1 MSMSEKLS
9 FRQLLPYMM
18 VAPAVIILVTFYIYP
33 IGYNIYLSFFSWN
46 MRGPMKYVGL
56 NNYIELFS
64 SSDFFQTLMNTIWY
78 MVMEV
83 SLVMAIALSLALF
96 LKKNTLINRFIQ
108 TISFTP
114 NIISLV
120 SVSLIWM
127 WLMNS
132 DKGLFNYMLSLFGVD
147 PVGWLTDKKMALFSI
162 VLVSVWKAVGF
173 NTLIILS
180 ALGSIPAYLYEA
192 AALDN
197 ASKRSIFFDI
207 TLKMISPT
215 LFFLVLVNIIG
226 SFQAFETISVMTNGG
241 PSNSTN
247 TLIYSIYK
255 QSSEYYR
262 VGYASAIAVVLMG
275 IVGII
280 TFVYFKVLNKKV
292 HYR

>member
-1 MSMSEKLS
+1 MKQDNNTL
-9 FRQLLPYMM
+9 RILPYVM
-18 VAPAVIILVTFYIYP
+18 VAPAVLILVAFYIYP
-33 IGYNIYLSFFSWN
+33 IGYNMYLSFFSWN
-46 MRGPMKYVGL
+46 MRGPMKFIGL
-56 NNYIELFS
+56 KNYKELFT
-64 SSDFFQTLMNTIWY
+64 SSDFAHTLMNTIGY

-83 SLVMAIALSLALF
+83 SMVLILGLLMALF
-96 LKKNTLINRFIQ
+96 LQKNTFINRFIQ

-127 WLMNS
+127 WLMNT
-132 DKGLFNYMLSLFGVD
+132 DKGLFNYILSLFGAN
-147 PVGWLTDKKMALFSI
+147 PVGWLTDKNVALFSV
-162 VLVSVWKAVGF
+162 VLVSVWKSLGF
-173 NTLIILS
+173 NVLIILS
-180 ALGSIPAYLYEA
+180 ALGAIPPYLYEA

-197 ASKRSIFFDI
+197 ASRRSVFFQI

-215 LFFLVLVNIIG
+215 LFFLILMNIIG

-255 QSSEYYR
+255 QGFEYYR
-262 VGYASAIAVVLMG
+262 VGYASAMAVVLML
-275 IVGII
+275 IVGLI
-280 TFVYFKVLNKKV
+280 TILYFKVLNKRV

>member
-1 MSMSEKLS
+1 MKQDNNTL
-9 FRQLLPYMM
+9 RILPYVMI
-18 VAPAVIILVTFYIYP
+18 APAVLILVTFYIYP
-33 IGYNIYLSFFSWN
+33 IGYNMYLSFFSWN
-46 MRGPMKYVGL
+46 MRGPMKFIGL
-56 NNYIELFS
+56 KNYKELFT
-64 SSDFFQTLMNTIWY
+64 SSDFAHTLMNTIGY

-83 SLVMAIALSLALF
+83 SMVLILGLLLALF
-96 LKKNTLINRFIQ
+96 LQKNTFINRFIQ

-127 WLMNS
+127 WLMNT
-132 DKGLFNYMLSLFGVD
+132 DKGLFNYILSLFGAD
-147 PVGWLTDKKMALFSI
+147 AVGWLTDKRVALFSV
-162 VLVSVWKAVGF
+162 VLVSVWKSLGF
-173 NTLIILS
+173 NVLIILS
-180 ALGSIPAYLYEA
+180 ALGSIPPYLYEA

-197 ASKRSIFFDI
+197 ASRRSVFFQI

-215 LFFLVLVNIIG
+215 LFFLILMNIIG

-255 QSSEYYR
+255 QGFEYYR
-262 VGYASAIAVVLMG
+262 VGYASAMAVVLML
-275 IVGII
+275 IVGLI
-280 TFVYFKVLNKKV
+280 TILYFKVLNNRV

>member
-1 MSMSEKLS
+1 MSSKGTLRRM
-9 FRQLLPYMM
+9 LPYMM
-18 VAPAVIILVTFYIYP
+18 VAPAVLILVTFYIYP

-46 MRGPMKYVGL
+46 MRGPMKFVGL
-56 NNYIELFS
+56 KNYTELFTS
-64 SSDFFQTLMNTIWY
+64 RDFGQTLMNTIWY
-78 MVMEV
+78 TVMDV
-83 SLVMAIALSLALF
+83 SLVMVLALLLALF
-96 LKKNTLINRFIQ
+96 LRKNTVVNRFIQ

-132 DKGLFNYMLSLFGVD
+132 DKGLFNYILSLFGVD
-147 PVGWLTDKKMALFSI
+147 PVGWLTDKRMALLSI
-162 VLVSVWKAVGF
+162 VLVSVWKSVGF
-173 NTLIILS
+173 NVLIILS
-180 ALGSIPAYLYEA
+180 ALGSIPPYLYEA
-192 AALDN
+192 AALDR
-197 ASKRSIFFDI
+197 ASKSSVFFQI

-215 LFFLVLVNIIG
+215 LFFLVLMNIIS

-241 PSNSTN
+241 PSNATN

-262 VGYASAIAVVLMG
+262 VGYASAIAVVLMAM
-275 IVGII
+275 VGLI
-280 TFVYFKVLNKKV
+280 TLVYFKVLNKRV

>member
-1 MSMSEKLS
+1 MKQDNNTL
-9 FRQLLPYMM
+9 RILPYVM
-18 VAPAVIILVTFYIYP
+18 VAPAVLILVAFYIYP

-46 MRGPMKYVGL
+46 MRGPMKFIGL
-56 NNYIELFS
+56 KNYKELFS
-64 SSDFFQTLMNTIWY
+64 SSDFAHTLMNTIGY

-83 SLVMAIALSLALF
+83 SMVLILGLLMALF
-96 LKKNTLINRFIQ
+96 LQKNTFINRFIQ

-127 WLMNS
+127 WLMNT
-132 DKGLFNYMLSLFGVD
+132 DKGLFNYILSLFGAD
-147 PVGWLTDKKMALFSI
+147 PVGWLTDKNVALFSV
-162 VLVSVWKAVGF
+162 VLVSVWKSLGF
-173 NTLIILS
+173 NVLIILS
-180 ALGSIPAYLYEA
+180 ALGAIPPYLYEA

-197 ASKRSIFFDI
+197 ASRRSVFFQI

-215 LFFLVLVNIIG
+215 LFFLILMNIIG

-255 QSSEYYR
+255 QGFEYYR
-262 VGYASAIAVVLMG
+262 VGYASAMAVVLML
-275 IVGII
+275 IVGLI
-280 TFVYFKVLNKKV
+280 TILYFKVLNKRV

>member
-1 MSMSEKLS
+1 
-9 FRQLLPYMM
+9 MM
-18 VAPAVIILVTFYIYP
+18 VAPAVLILVTFYIYP

-46 MRGPMKYVGL
+46 MRGPMKFVGL
-56 NNYIELFS
+56 KNYTELFTS
-64 SSDFFQTLMNTIWY
+64 RDFGQTLMNTIWY
-78 MVMEV
+78 TVMDV
-83 SLVMAIALSLALF
+83 SLVMVLALLLALF
-96 LKKNTLINRFIQ
+96 LRKNTVVNRFIQ

-132 DKGLFNYMLSLFGVD
+132 DKGLFNYILSLFGVD
-147 PVGWLTDKKMALFSI
+147 PVGWLTDKRMALLSI
-162 VLVSVWKAVGF
+162 VLVSVWKSVGF
-173 NTLIILS
+173 NVLIILS
-180 ALGSIPAYLYEA
+180 ALGSIPPYLYEA
-192 AALDN
+192 AALDR
-197 ASKRSIFFDI
+197 ASKSSVFFQI

-215 LFFLVLVNIIG
+215 LFFLVLMNIIS

-241 PSNSTN
+241 PSNATN

-262 VGYASAIAVVLMG
+262 VGYASAIAVVLMAM
-275 IVGII
+275 VGLI
-280 TFVYFKVLNKKV
+280 TLVYFKVLNKRV

>member
-1 MSMSEKLS
+1 MKQDNNTL
-9 FRQLLPYMM
+9 RILPYVM
-18 VAPAVIILVTFYIYP
+18 VAPAVLILVAFYIYP
-33 IGYNIYLSFFSWN
+33 IGYNMYLSFFSWN
-46 MRGPMKYVGL
+46 MRGPMKFIGL
-56 NNYIELFS
+56 KNYKELFT
-64 SSDFFQTLMNTIWY
+64 SSDFAHTLMNTIGY

-83 SLVMAIALSLALF
+83 SMVLILGLLMALF
-96 LKKNTLINRFIQ
+96 LQKNTFINRFIQ

-127 WLMNS
+127 WLMNT
-132 DKGLFNYMLSLFGVD
+132 DKGLFNYILSLFGAD
-147 PVGWLTDKKMALFSI
+147 PVGWLTDKNVALFSV
-162 VLVSVWKAVGF
+162 VLVSVWKSLGF
-173 NTLIILS
+173 NVLIILS
-180 ALGSIPAYLYEA
+180 ALGAIPPYLYEA

-197 ASKRSIFFDI
+197 ASRRSVFFQI

-215 LFFLVLVNIIG
+215 LFFLILMNIIG

-255 QSSEYYR
+255 QGFEYYR
-262 VGYASAIAVVLMG
+262 VGYASAMAVVLML
-275 IVGII
+275 IVGLI
-280 TFVYFKVLNKKV
+280 TILYFKVLNKRV